1 MIFPSQKYVSIDD
14 ETKNVKI
21 SAMSFDRFTAPLL
34 CHLGCKKKQIC
45 KGVVV
50 FGQKE
55 LEDPKQLI
63 TCLEEAQQM
72 LFND

>member
-1 MIFPSQKYVSIDD
+1 
-14 ETKNVKI
+14 
-21 SAMSFDRFTAPLL
+21 MSFDRFTAPLL

-45 KGVVV
+45 NGVVV